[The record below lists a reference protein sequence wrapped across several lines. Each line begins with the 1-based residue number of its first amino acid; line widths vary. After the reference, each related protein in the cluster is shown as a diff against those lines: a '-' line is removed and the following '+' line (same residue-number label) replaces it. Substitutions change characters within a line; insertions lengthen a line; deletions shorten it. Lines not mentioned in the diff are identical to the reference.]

1 MKAKKLFPDL
11 SFRRLIRPAVPVDNL
26 ESTDVDRPLSANM
39 GREVKE
45 QLTSLDNKITELDK
59 NCLNGTVKTIHNNI
73 YVSESNEWVYIDTE
87 DISKYRFLNFS
98 FSDPD
103 NAIDQ
108 SVLRNVISY
117 NTFKQST
124 ATIPIEIVLN
134 PWNSS
139 NEYKV
144 RTYYVSDTQIAIYR
158 GSNCYQYYRFNIH
171 GIN

>member
-1 MKAKKLFPDL
+1 MKAKKLFPDI
-11 SFRRLIRPAVPVDNL
+11 SFRRLVRSAVPVDNL

-45 QLTSLDNKITELDK
+45 QLTSLDNNITELDK
-59 NCLNGTVKTIHNNI
+59 NCLHGTVKTINSNI
-73 YVSESNEWVYIDTE
+73 YVSASNKWVYIDTE

-103 NAIDQ
+103 NVIDQ

-117 NTFKQST
+117 NDFKRST
-124 ATIPIEIVLN
+124 ATIPINIVLN
-134 PWNSS
+134 LWDSS
-139 NEYKV
+139 NEYTV
-144 RTYYVSDTQIAIYR
+144 RAYYVSDTQIAIYR
-158 GSNCYQYYRFNIH
+158 GSNCYQYYRVNIH